1 MRRFFLVGL
10 TMILTGVLAQ
20 AQTPPAPTPRPPA
33 AVPAAPGVPGT
44 KIAVIDFEQAVLES
58 DAGKAA
64 TAKFNTEMEPEKA
77 KFDKLE
83 KEMTDLQ
90 KRVTDAKT
98 EAEKEPIRRELD
110 AKNVEAQRLQ
120 QDAQRKSED
129 LRQKL
134 LSPIAMLVNKMVDK
148 YGAANNVAVI
158 FDPNT
163 EPTNIIFANKAADI
177 TAEIMR
183 LMNEEFAKDPKV
195 AAPAASVPSTPTAKP
210 AQ

>member
-1 MRRFFLVGL
+1 
-10 TMILTGVLAQ
+10 MILAGVTVQ
-20 AQTPPAPTPRPPA
+20 AQQTPAPTTRPPA
-33 AVPAAPGVPGT
+33 AVPTAAGVPGT
-44 KIAVIDFEQAVLES
+44 KVAVIDFEQAVLES

-90 KRVTDAKT
+90 KRITEAKT
-98 EAEKEPIRRELD
+98 EADKEPFRRQVD
-110 AKNVEAQRLQ
+110 DKNVEAKRIQE
-120 QDAQRKSED
+120 DAQRKSED

-134 LSPIAMLVNKMVDK
+134 LSPIAMLVNKVVEQ
-148 YGAANNVAVI
+148 YGKANNVAVI

-163 EPTNIIFANKAADI
+163 DPTNIIFANKANDI

-183 LMNEEFAKDPKV
+183 IMNEEFAKDPKIV
-195 AAPAASVPSTPTAKP
+195 APAASVPSAPPAKP